1 MLVLGEVVSDVL
13 TPISNFTYVEL
24 ENERPALKE
33 LVFVASDIP
42 PLGVKAF
49 SVKKNGDN
57 EEVQQNVADTLKFG
71 NEVINPAS
79 HLLSNVNW
87 LFFVGGWF

>member
-1 MLVLGEVVSDVL
+1 MVLGEVVSDVL
-13 TPISNFTYVEL
+13 IPISNFAYVKL
-24 ENERPALKE
+24 ENERPAEKE

-49 SVKKNGDN
+49 SVKKNADN
-57 EEVQQNVADTLKFG
+57 EEIQQNVADTLKFG

-79 HLLSNVNW
+79 HLSSKVNW
-87 LFFVGGWF
+87 LVFVGGWF